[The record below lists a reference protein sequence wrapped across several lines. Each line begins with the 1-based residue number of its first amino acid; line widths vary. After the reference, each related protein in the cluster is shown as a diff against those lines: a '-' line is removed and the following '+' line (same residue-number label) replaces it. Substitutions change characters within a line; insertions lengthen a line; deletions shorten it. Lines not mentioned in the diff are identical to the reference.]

1 MVLVVP
7 HSAVDLAAVCD
18 CGITRLCSLTFSK
31 RNLIKG
37 HLLKS
42 NVGSDICFAIMNT
55 LHRLY
60 KCSNE
65 LANFTNSITGA
76 EEIYWT

>member
-7 HSAVDLAAVCD
+7 HSSLDLAAVCD
-18 CGITRLCSLTFSK
+18 CGSLTFSK

-42 NVGSDICFAIMNT
+42 NVGSDIFFTIMLT
-55 LHRLY
+55 LQGLY
-60 KCSNE
+60 
-65 LANFTNSITGA
+65 
-76 EEIYWT
+76 